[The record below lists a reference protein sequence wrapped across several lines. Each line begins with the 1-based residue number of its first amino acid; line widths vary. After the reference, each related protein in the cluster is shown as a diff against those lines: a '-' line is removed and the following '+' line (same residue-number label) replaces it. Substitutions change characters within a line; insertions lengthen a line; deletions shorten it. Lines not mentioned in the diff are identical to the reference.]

1 MRHSLPNKGWIMLA
15 AGALAL
21 AGCGEADRDFATVI
35 HRDTGTVA
43 AELANI
49 DSSEAS
55 RLMPEAQVLRSQP
68 RENQLLYTIPGDRP
82 EKAATIL
89 FELQPGDGGDNTRVS
104 VRIHIPRIAVEDGKV
119 AKLVN
124 AATVE
129 RLLRTAVGQ
138 LGTALEHH
146 DSAAAPRNSL
156 AMLMTALAVTS
167 HPDLFARL
175 SRDPDSVA
183 NDAISRLMNSGG
195 SGAFGDPAMRGT
207 GTDPNPQGEGSFG
220 PPRRDGS
227 QGTPGGI
234 DARPMD
240 EARGVDPNPQ

>member
-1 MRHSLPNKGWIMLA
+1 MRHILSIGGWAVLA
-15 AGALAL
+15 VGALAL
-21 AGCGEADRDFATVI
+21 TGCGDADRSFATVI
-35 HRDTGTVA
+35 HRDTGSVA

-89 FELQPGDGGDNTRVS
+89 FELQPEDGGDNTRVS

-175 SRDPDSVA
+175 SRDPDSLA

>member
-1 MRHSLPNKGWIMLA
+1 MRRSVSNKGWIVLA
-15 AGALAL
+15 ASALAL
-21 AGCGEADRDFATVI
+21 TGCGEADRDFATVI
-35 HRDTGTVA
+35 HRDPGTVA

-68 RENQLLYTIPGDRP
+68 RENLLLYTIPGDRP

-89 FELQPGDGGDNTRVS
+89 FALQPEDGADNTRIS

-124 AATVE
+124 AETFE

-156 AMLMTALAVTS
+156 AMLMVALAVTS

-183 NDAISRLMNSGG
+183 NEAISRLMNGG
-195 SGAFGDPAMRGT
+195 GGGAFGEPAMRDT
-207 GTDPNPQGEGSFG
+207 GMDPNPHGAGSFVSPGREGSE
-220 PPRRDGS
+220 
-227 QGTPGGI
+227 GTPGGI